1 MKKKINKT
9 RKITEN
15 DVRNLH
21 YIHENEGLIPNGV
34 TELKDEDITS
44 AEVITEN
51 KKSKVNESYSEF
63 VDWAREHDKENK
75 AAFIKVGGL
84 DADEIE
90 RYLSYSSLYDELDL
104 TSKEDTLLA
113 IEKATNN
120 REFQDIP
127 YLIIHYLN
135 EFGSDWTFVDLAD
148 KYENVNES
156 KVNEDENIEGRIPD
170 SEIHGN
176 PSIDIGSGNVII
188 FDIEADYILKMDKN
202 TIFNDALKSYEKLSG
217 ISVNSVDDYVFGDDQ
232 LYDFIIEILTN
243 NNHTDELMKDI
254 KPLIATYYLKYGY
267 NESYEILCMEA
278 DYGIRGFRK
287 IVSTFE
293 SDATYNIDF
302 LADKK
307 NPDLKD
313 KVNESVGEQYFIEE
327 YLDDFEQGYVSISY
341 KKVLAYKKK
350 RDEMSDDEYQKLN
363 KQYEDLEEK
372 MSDLD
377 DRVDSGELTQ
387 DEAYELGDKLA
398 KKMIKLYRKMSG
410 GINPEWYE
418 EEDREIDPDLTA
430 KEKEEGVDIE
440 KIKEEGDKES
450 PSPKEFTEKDYE
462 KFCKSH
468 RVSLPYE
475 KVKLYKE
482 QSRSFTKKQIEYEE
496 EKSLDISREKID
508 LNEKLKKGEVTQ
520 EEYDEKLQDIRRRWL
535 KNYRVINGGADP
547 RWYDPDTMQDIDPD
561 LTGNWEKEEASDEA
575 IDKFTEKKYEEFYK
589 KYRVSLPYKIF
600 RKYQEKYRSFTPVQQ
615 NKAHNK
621 ELDLYYEK
629 EDLEKKLEKGE
640 ITQEEYDKVMPGV
653 LKKHLK
659 AYRVSNGGADPEWYN
674 PDTMKDIDPDLNGGV
689 NESEVTY
696 NIDFWADKKNPNDTK
711 EEANNIL
718 RMLGYPIDPSQS
730 DLEEIIKHFDVDYNG
745 DSDYEEYIVTLL
757 GYYYLMFGSTEFY
770 DNYVGKYGV
779 VINESSVET
788 SNQYWEFV
796 QKFKESVGED
806 SEIYK
811 ELMTQLQ
818 SIKNYDVHAAYNL
831 TKEFLE
837 NKGLWDEYSS
847 DFEAIPVNEDDMDE
861 FRKLIDSD
869 VWKKFKEDWKG
880 TDVYDA
886 AMDAIS
892 YVDTL
897 PQMIKGLK
905 RVFDVYDMLV
915 DYEAGLD
922 KLLSSSVNED
932 NPSALTQLTDSDVW
946 KKFKQDQ
953 GENSEVYRAAMGAM
967 HNVMSNSYGYHDLS
981 ELIAAV
987 KRVLAVCNVL
997 SAYEEDLDKLLST
1010 SVNEYKTV
1018 GVYKPNDG
1026 EVEDLYYIQAGDI
1039 ILIHHKDYGEL
1050 QCKVKKVDADKN
1062 KVYFVTIERGIMGV
1076 CGFDKIHG
1084 IQLVEECQKQPMFIQ
1099 TKHIKFPEGG
1109 MCYMCYAKIGNRFVD
1124 VYCTFGMSLD
1134 NCECIK
1140 LLNMSE
1146 DEFGIIDNIM
1156 ADSDTFE
1163 DAKNRVYNSGLVSL

>member
-75 AAFIKVGGL
+75 AAFIKAGGL

-156 KVNEDENIEGRIPD
+156 KVNESKVNEDENIEGRIPD

-188 FDIEADYILKMDKN
+188 FDIEADYILKTDKN

-302 LADKK
+302 WTDKK
-307 NPDLKD
+307 DPDLKD
-313 KVNESVGEQYFIEE
+313 KVNESAGEQYFIEE
-327 YLDDFEQGYVSISY
+327 YLNDFEQGYVSISY

-363 KQYEDLEEK
+363 KQYEDLEQK

-410 GINPEWYE
+410 GYNPEWYE

-440 KIKEEGDKES
+440 KIKEEGDKE
-450 PSPKEFTEKDYE
+450 SPKEFTEKDYE

-496 EKSLDISREKID
+496 EKNLDISREEID
-508 LNEKLKKGEVTQ
+508 LKEKLKKGEITQ
-520 EEYDEKLQDIRRRWL
+520 EEYDEKLPDILRRYL
-535 KNYRVINGGADP
+535 KAYRVINGGADP
-547 RWYDPDTMQDIDPD
+547 RWYD
-561 LTGNWEKEEASDEA
+561 
-575 IDKFTEKKYEEFYK
+575 
-589 KYRVSLPYKIF
+589 
-600 RKYQEKYRSFTPVQQ
+600 
-615 NKAHNK
+615 
-621 ELDLYYEK
+621 
-629 EDLEKKLEKGE
+629 
-640 ITQEEYDKVMPGV
+640 
-653 LKKHLK
+653 
-659 AYRVSNGGADPEWYN
+659 

-757 GYYYLMFGSTEFY
+757 GYYYLMFGRTEFY
-770 DNYVGKYGV
+770 KNYVGKYGV
-779 VINESSVET
+779 AINESSVET
-788 SNQYWEFV
+788 NNQYWEFV

-818 SIKNYDVHAAYNL
+818 SIKDYNVHAAYNL
-831 TKEFLE
+831 TKEFLT

-981 ELIAAV
+981 ELITAV
-987 KRVLAVCNVL
+987 KKVLAACDVL
-997 SAYEEDLDKLLST
+997 SDYEIELDKLLST

-1140 LLNMSE
+1140 LLNMTA

-1156 ADSDTFE
+1156 SESDTFE

>member
-51 KKSKVNESYSEF
+51 KKSKVNE
-63 VDWAREHDKENK
+63 
-75 AAFIKVGGL
+75 
-84 DADEIE
+84 
-90 RYLSYSSLYDELDL
+90 
-104 TSKEDTLLA
+104 
-113 IEKATNN
+113 
-120 REFQDIP
+120 
-127 YLIIHYLN
+127 
-135 EFGSDWTFVDLAD
+135 
-148 KYENVNES
+148 
-156 KVNEDENIEGRIPD
+156 DENIEGRIPD

-188 FDIEADYILKMDKN
+188 FDIEADYILKTDKN

-217 ISVNSVDDYVFGDDQ
+217 ISVNSIDDYVFGDDQ

-302 LADKK
+302 WADKK
-307 NPDLKD
+307 DPDLKD
-313 KVNESVGEQYFIEE
+313 KVNESAGEQYFIEE
-327 YLDDFEQGYVSISY
+327 YLNDFEQGYVSISY

-363 KQYEDLEEK
+363 KQYEDLEQK

-410 GINPEWYE
+410 GYNPEWYE

-440 KIKEEGDKES
+440 KIKEEGDKE
-450 PSPKEFTEKDYE
+450 SPKEFTEKDYE

-496 EKSLDISREKID
+496 EKNLDISREEID
-508 LNEKLKKGEVTQ
+508 LKEKLKKGEITQ
-520 EEYDEKLQDIRRRWL
+520 EEYDKVMPDILRRYL
-535 KNYRVINGGADP
+535 KAYRVINGGADP

-600 RKYQEKYRSFTPVQQ
+600 RKYQEKYRSFTAAQH

-629 EDLEKKLEKGE
+629 EDLEKKLKKGE

-659 AYRVSNGGADPEWYN
+659 AYRVSNGGADPRWYD

-718 RMLGYPIDPSQS
+718 KMLGYPIDPSQS
-730 DLEEIIKHFDVDYNG
+730 DLEEIIKHFDVDYNR

-757 GYYYLMFGSTEFY
+757 GYYYLMFGRTEFY
-770 DNYVGKYGV
+770 KNYVGKYGV
-779 VINESSVET
+779 AINESSVET
-788 SNQYWEFV
+788 NNQYWEFV

-818 SIKNYDVHAAYNL
+818 SIKDYDVHAAYNL

-837 NKGLWDEYSS
+837 NKGLWDQYSS

-861 FRKLIDSD
+861 SRKLIDSD

-915 DYEAGLD
+915 DYEAELD
-922 KLLSSSVNED
+922 KLLSSSVNEN
-932 NPSALTQLTDSDVW
+932 NPSALSQLTDSDVW

-987 KRVLAVCNVL
+987 KKVLAVCDVL

-1010 SVNEYKTV
+1010 SINEYKTV

-1084 IQLVEECQKQPMFIQ
+1084 IQLVEECQKQPMFVQ

-1140 LLNMSE
+1140 LLNMTA

-1156 ADSDTFE
+1156 SESDTFE